1 MAYSYK
7 GAITFGLIY
16 IPINL
21 SIAIK
26 NNDIGFNM
34 LDKKT
39 MTRVQYKKTCV
50 DCGDREVK
58 SEDIV
63 KGYQYEKDKYVI
75 FNDEDFEK
83 IKSVKDK
90 QITIDRFIDIDEIDP
105 LYFDKAYYVVPQGA
119 EKAYK
124 LLLTAME
131 EEGKA
136 GIAKTVLGNKQT
148 LICLHVKNGVMIVNT
163 LFFHEEVQNNPIKNI
178 DIEVNKKEL
187 DLAKSLINAMKEPL
201 KIEEFKDEYRQKLQE
216 AIQTKIE
223 GKEIV
228 ALKEQANTT
237 KVLDLMKAL
246 EMSLT
251 ETKSKS
257 TKALNTKTAK
267 VPIPATSENQS
278 NRKSTAVQ

>member
-21 SIAIK
+21 SVAIK
-26 NNDIGFNM
+26 DNSIGFNM
-34 LDKKT
+34 LEKNT

-50 DCGDREVK
+50 DCGDKEVK
-58 SEDIV
+58 AEDIV

-75 FNDEDFEK
+75 FSDEDFEK
-83 IKSVKDK
+83 IKSAKDK
-90 QITIDRFIDIDEIDP
+90 QITIDRFIDIAEIDP

-131 EEGKA
+131 QEGKA

-148 LICLHVKNGVMIVNT
+148 LICLHVKNGVMLVNT
-163 LFFHEEVQNNPIKNI
+163 LFFHEEVQNNPTKKI
-178 DIEVNKKEL
+178 DAEVNKKEL
-187 DLAKSLINAMKEPL
+187 EMAKTLISAMQEPL
-201 KIEEFKDEYRQKLQE
+201 NIEEYRDEYREKLQE
-216 AIQTKIE
+216 AIAAKIA

-228 ALKEQANTT
+228 AAKEQADSG

-246 EMSLT
+246 EMSLK
-251 ETKSKS
+251 ETHTRAAKARYKPSKV
-257 TKALNTKTAK
+257 TQKAKKA
-267 VPIPATSENQS
+267 Q
-278 NRKSTAVQ
+278 